1 MKSHRYFYRIC
12 IISCMCCSLIAL
24 SGCRSEM
31 MHSSNEKGDV
41 SSESYEIDKTSI
53 KTMLNTTPKHIKKN
67 LGKNISIDAE
77 VIVPKV
83 EEAPAFIGKHILIDE
98 EYFVDKFFKNRK
110 PEIKE
115 TERQMI
121 NEVEK
126 IKIYTIENEEMVVG
140 SGSVVYSKGNILEK
154 YTLPIYNREA
164 HGVLDVYSNGNLEFM
179 SREEAIGNVEEILSR
194 NGVSIYGEAKVYALT
209 AEKMK
214 QEQEKAISENENVK
228 QQIKEGYLKKQE
240 FVKDDEC
247 YVLFFRSE
255 VNNIPIT
262 QDLYLDE
269 VSGRVVEGINTE
281 VWINKDGIISLIIS
295 NVVEK
300 LSELEN
306 PENLL
311 SVDEAM
317 SKLQQR
323 YDSVITDNK
332 MNFNEITLEYVGIP
346 DGKKVTEIKFVP
358 TWCFNRK
365 ERRPNEQSS
374 MRVNAVTGEVF

>member
-1 MKSHRYFYRIC
+1 MKLHRYFYRIC

-31 MHSSNEKGDV
+31 MHSSNEKGEV

-53 KTMLNTTPKHIKKN
+53 NTMLNTTPKHIKKS
-67 LGKNISIDAE
+67 LGENILIDAE
-77 VIVPKV
+77 VIVPQV
-83 EEAPAFIGKHILIDE
+83 EETPIFIGKRILFDE
-98 EYFVDKFFKNRK
+98 EYLTEKFFKDKN

-115 TERQMI
+115 IERQMV

-126 IKIYTIENEEMVVG
+126 RKIYTMEDKEMMVG

-154 YTLPIYNREA
+154 YTLATYNREA

-194 NGVSIYGEAKVYALT
+194 NGVSIYGEAKVYELT

-214 QEQEKAISENENVK
+214 QEQEKAINEDDNVK
-228 QQIKEGYLKKQE
+228 KQIKEGYLKEQE

-262 QDLYLDE
+262 QDLYVDE
-269 VSGRVVEGINTE
+269 VSGRTIEGMNIE
-281 VWINKDGIISLIIS
+281 VWINKDGIMNLIML
-295 NVVEK
+295 NAVEK
-300 LSELEN
+300 LNELEK
-306 PENLL
+306 PDKLL